1 MKDFNAAKAF
11 KDYKRNYLEFLVDRT
26 IGGVPQSEGETEQW
40 NAVKKQLLDTWKSDD
55 PRQGLFAKPIL
66 EGLFPYPDCGKK
78 FSELIVPGEG
88 EADSVFDPRMNIR
101 VDPELASEA
110 YNLYAHQLEAVKQVN
125 AGKNIIV
132 SSGTGSGKTE
142 CFLYSMLNQL
152 LRTEDEESLN
162 EPGVRVLMIYP
173 MNALVKDQLKRI
185 VELLNRQDL
194 ITVGM
199 YTSQT
204 PNSYSRGRLDP
215 WAIDPNANG
224 RARRPYR
231 CLRASRKDI
240 RQSPPHILIT
250 NYSMLEYMM
259 LRSKDHAIF
268 DANKLKAIVLDEA
281 HLYTGNLANDINM
294 LIRRTL
300 LRMNKRPDEIRF
312 YATSAT
318 IGDGSPASLR
328 TAAAGLFGVPESTI
342 APITGDRDF
351 PAMRSGDACEFD
363 EEADEVI
370 VADNATGEG
379 LSDEE
384 KARLSDLRHRLIEN
398 NNHLLVN
405 DIEIALLGKAL
416 EAGASYRKRTA
427 SGDYKDTDASG
438 KPFVYLPFKLHCFV
452 DSPRYFYS
460 DLRLSRDLPL
470 GNLSRERFFDGD
482 LEGLQVFTTDQKR
495 KDIYFKARARFVES
509 GGDANWYFYND
520 DLDGDEIKTAE
531 GVSVDRDKDDATVA
545 IFRFCV
551 AGFDDESVGFNLER
565 SGGCWKFV
573 AGTQKSRGS
582 FVLAIKDVERR
593 ADIATI
599 ASLTEVEWYSAQG
612 SGEKLK
618 IFGIQKDS
626 EVDDGDDGFDDDV
639 DDNQTAA
646 YSSGHMLMP
655 LGLVIESLRSQLTA
669 ELLFPNLADAKK
681 KKWKVNDGA
690 GNIIE
695 ARESDEDYAN
705 RLMKLPW
712 RGRQMLVFADSRR
725 NAANA
730 ALLMQDKHQREY
742 IKSCIYNVL
751 NQDAEAKLSFSAIS
765 SHIAADNETSSQLVL
780 PQWMMDKANDEQLE
794 GCKEKMIKGLVAN
807 ELLRKPSDRG
817 LEGCGAITHVVSVAN
832 NSIRRP
838 RMAEAGLPAE
848 WADDDTMKN
857 VLVAVADLMR
867 EKRCIY
873 IRDWYDKEIREDNY
887 PLRAYFHG
895 LSYLGK
901 RYHRKD
907 QRIHEAAAHVGGD
920 GIIHMYPDGG
930 REVDPAPFVEFEHT
944 LNYKGELASRII
956 SMGLAINEENARAIV
971 AALGRYVA
979 SIAVLADA
987 MGEEEEPARVL
998 FVKDRLGDDARIA
1011 INADAFKFSI
1021 NSGEVADQTFDFKQN
1036 TGNKQTMFP
1045 GCDHCWDGLRVPEHS
1060 AQLDVFRL
1068 SQIEQKF
1075 RDQEI
1080 NVISCTPTMEVGV
1093 DIGGLSVVALQG
1105 VPPERANYFQRVG
1118 RAGRRDQSSA
1128 LALTM
1133 TGKGGNSDAIFENPE
1148 RIFMAA
1154 NLYRD
1159 ADVITPISREQVKK
1173 HIFQYLIG
1181 CAFQKERARL
1191 NTEETS
1197 DNPIKAWEKV
1207 GNFFATCQLLT
1218 QYISWLTDDEDDERN
1233 LANEING
1240 QLQLNEAF
1248 CDYVASLTDAECSQY
1263 KQLIERTSCS
1273 DLSFDEA
1280 LSELVDKL
1288 TKCKN
1293 EFNLEMGRIVEQ
1305 ANLLEDGD
1313 EEAQRRSRA
1322 LKRQFFTMYKK
1333 ELIASLAH
1341 KRIIPAF
1348 GFPID
1353 VLSFAAGDK
1362 TSIERDAATAIREFV
1377 PGASFTVGHAK
1388 YRVDALGK
1396 NYYSNVNGL
1405 YEEFYL
1411 CHCEGCNGTFISPT
1425 QDFSEC
1431 KICHKHRAIEEED
1444 EEDRINAEEENGGES
1459 NEVVIDVRRYVV
1471 PRNYVSFQSD
1481 ATDAVTT
1488 TSGFVWAKTDE
1499 KLIIGNPAVAL
1510 NLRRSTKQDP
1520 APMSFDVI
1528 PSTSGKVHSVVYNSG
1543 TMANGYLINTVTG
1556 QILSKPRDEDE
1567 VGRICGKWEER
1578 NPGLSIQGRSGTHG
1592 VDLAFESQIG
1602 AFVIGVPCYDGAGD
1616 LMVVMPSLRKL
1627 LLMAF
1632 LKKASEMLRVDAR
1645 LLKKYNYV
1653 WKDGNSCTALL
1664 CIYDSSGNDNYLIEL
1679 KDRKD
1684 ELRDAVIGVF
1694 GNDRTVAQ
1702 IREDIYC
1709 YANSYD
1715 FASITDTDIVRLKE
1729 WIGNNREK
1737 MIQGDYRGILGKDSI
1752 VHRVNKLAAQND
1764 PVAALT
1770 AADSVTIFVDEC
1782 NPESLTAGAIM
1793 TALQRAANINVVYDE
1808 KALMPD
1814 AMTAGEGVSMIV
1826 KLAAVKLRNRL
1837 RDRIGV
1843 INNVH
1848 VYLGRF
1854 DAEDALGAAY
1864 DFGVRL
1870 IINDD
1875 QYVAF
1880 GENDECL
1887 EFPLLPKGNMND
1899 DEYKKYEKTAY
1910 AKYHKSISKVVD
1922 GKFAIAISGLTPF
1935 DLNRE
1940 DEPELPGGGSV
1951 VEILSNT
1958 AYSDKP
1964 VPSLWADFHLDIAT
1978 VELLEYSDVYFKSV
1992 RAWRGLS
1999 LLMEGVKF
2007 SNGAKVSIV
2016 TAAIDDK
2023 KDKYA
2028 YDFRGRGLGEVRC
2041 DGVVLGSSCFVA
2053 PTEAQD
2059 LCAEYLGRR
2068 FACATQQ
2075 GAFVIKTSLPV
2086 EIKYS
2091 DDRLPHARL
2100 MTVSYVD
2107 SNGVKRKA
2115 RFAFDKGMD
2124 FIRYDRIVAKNCGLH
2139 GIAKIKLFDDVIK
2152 NDLYYDYTLIFLIED
2167 KEIE

>member
-11 KDYKRNYLEFLVDRT
+11 RDYKRNYLEFLVDRT
-26 IGGVPQSEGETEQW
+26 IGGVPPSEGETERW
-40 NAVKKQLLDTWKSDD
+40 NAIKAQLSRTWASDD

-66 EGLFPYPDCGKK
+66 EGLFPYPDCGKQ
-78 FSELIVPGEG
+78 FSELIVPAEG
-88 EADSVFDPRMNIR
+88 EAESVFDPRMDIR
-101 VDPELASEA
+101 VDPGLTSGAF
-110 YNLYAHQLEAVKQVN
+110 NLYTHQLEAVKQVN
-125 AGKNIIV
+125 AGKSIIV

-142 CFLYSMLNQL
+142 CFLYPMLNQL
-152 LRTEDEESLN
+152 LRTEDEKSLK

-185 VELLNRQDL
+185 VELLKRQDL

-204 PNSYSRGRLDP
+204 PNSYDEGKLDP
-215 WAIDPNANG
+215 WAIDTSAGGTANK
-224 RARRPYR
+224 PYK
-231 CLRASRKDI
+231 CMRASRKDI

-268 DANKLKAIVLDEA
+268 DTNKLKAIVLDEA

-300 LRMNKRPDEIRF
+300 LRMNKEHGEIRF

-318 IGDGSPASLR
+318 IGDGSPASLK
-328 TAAAGLFGVPESTI
+328 TAAAGLFGVPEDTI

-351 PAMRSGDACEFD
+351 PAMRNGDTWEFD
-363 EEADEVI
+363 EEADKI
-370 VADNATGEG
+370 KVADNATGDG

-398 NNHLLVN
+398 NNHLQVN
-405 DIEIALLGKAL
+405 DEEIVLLEKAL
-416 EAGASYRKRTA
+416 DAGASYRKRTA
-427 SGDYKDTDASG
+427 NGEYRDLDSSG

-460 DLRLSRDLPL
+460 DLSHDFPL
-470 GNLSRERFFDGD
+470 GDLSREKFFDGD

-495 KDIYFKARARFVES
+495 KDIYFKARVRFVES
-509 GGDANWYFYND
+509 GDEAKWYFYND
-520 DLDGDEIKTAE
+520 DLDGSEIKTAE
-531 GVSVDRDKDDATVA
+531 GASVDRNKEDANVV
-545 IFRFCV
+545 IFRSRV
-551 AGFDDESVGFNLER
+551 AGFDDASVGFDLER

-573 AGTQKSRGS
+573 AGTSECPGS
-582 FVLAIKDVERR
+582 FVLAVKDVESR
-593 ADIATI
+593 ADIATV
-599 ASLTEVEWYSAQG
+599 AGLTEVDWYSAQG
-612 SGEKLK
+612 NGEKLL

-626 EVDDGDDGFDDDV
+626 ESDDIDDGFDDVV
-639 DDNQTAA
+639 DENQTAV
-646 YSSGHMLMP
+646 YSGGHMMMP
-655 LGLVIESLRSQLTA
+655 LGLVIESLRSQLAA
-669 ELLFPNLADAKK
+669 EFLFPNLVDAKRR
-681 KKWKVNDGA
+681 KVKDENGRETD
-690 GNIIE
+690 
-695 ARESDEDYAN
+695 ESDEAYAT
-705 RLMKLPW
+705 RLKTLPW
-712 RGRQMLVFADSRR
+712 NGRQMLVFADSRR

-751 NQDAEAKLSFSAIS
+751 KQDDEAKLSFSTIS
-765 SHIAADNETSSQLVL
+765 TCIANDDAASFQLVL
-780 PQWMMDKANDEQLE
+780 PQWMLDKVNDDQLQ
-794 GCKEKMIKGLVAN
+794 CKKKMIKGLVAN
-807 ELLRKPSDRG
+807 ELLRKPSDRS

-832 NSIRRP
+832 NSIRSP
-838 RMAEAGLPAE
+838 RMAAAGLPAE

-857 VLVAVADLMR
+857 VLRAVADLMR
-867 EKRCIY
+867 EKRCVY
-873 IRDWYDKEIREDNY
+873 IRDWWDKEIREDDY

-901 RYHRKD
+901 RYHKKEKRV
-907 QRIHEAAAHVGGD
+907 HVAAVRAHSD
-920 GIIHMYPDGG
+920 DIIHMYPDGAKS
-930 REVDPAPFVEFEHT
+930 EDPAPFVEFEHT
-944 LNYKGELASRII
+944 LNYKGELASRIV
-956 SMGLAINEENARAIV
+956 SMGLVPNVESASAIIS
-971 AALGRYVA
+971 ALGRYVV

-987 MGEEEEPARVL
+987 MSEEEEPAKVL
-998 FVKDRLGDDARIA
+998 FVKDALGDDARIA
-1011 INADAFKFSI
+1011 VNADAFKFSI
-1021 NSGEVADQTFDFKQN
+1021 NPSEVADQTFDFKQN

-1068 SQIEQKF
+1068 SLIEQKF
-1075 RDQEI
+1075 RNQEI

-1148 RIFMAA
+1148 RIFTAA
-1154 NLYRD
+1154 NLYRA
-1159 ADVITPISREQVKK
+1159 ADVISPISREQVKK

-1181 CAFQKERARL
+1181 CAFQKQRARL

-1207 GNFFATCQLLT
+1207 GNFFATRQLLT
-1218 QYISWLTDDEDDERN
+1218 QYIFWLTDDENDERN

-1248 CDYVASLTDAECSQY
+1248 CDYVANLTNVDCPQY
-1263 KQLIERTSCS
+1263 EQLIKGTSCS
-1273 DLSFDEA
+1273 YLSFDKA
-1280 LSELVDKL
+1280 LFELVGKL
-1288 TKCKN
+1288 RKCKD
-1293 EFNLEMGRIVEQ
+1293 EFNLEMGRIAEQ
-1305 ANLLEDGD
+1305 AKSLEKGD
-1313 EEAQRRSRA
+1313 EESQRRCRA

-1362 TSIERDAATAIREFV
+1362 TSIERDAPTAIREFT
-1377 PGASFTVGHAK
+1377 PGASFTIGHAK

-1396 NYYSNVNGL
+1396 NYYSDVNGL
-1405 YEEFYL
+1405 YTEFYL
-1411 CHCEGCNGTFISPT
+1411 CHCEGCNGTFISAT

-1431 KICHKHRAIEEED
+1431 KICHKYRALEEID
-1444 EEDRINAEEENGGES
+1444 EEDQVNAEEENEGES
-1459 NEVVIDVRRYVV
+1459 NEVFIDVRRYVV

-1510 NLRRSTKQDP
+1510 DLRRSTRQDP

-1528 PSTSGKVHSVVYNSG
+1528 SSTSEKVHSVVYNSG
-1543 TMANGYLINTVTG
+1543 TMAKGYLINTVTG
-1556 QILSKPRDEDE
+1556 QILSKPRDEEE
-1567 VGRICGKWEER
+1567 VRKICDRWEEK

-1592 VDLAFESQIG
+1592 VDLAFKSQIG

-1632 LKKASEMLRVDAR
+1632 LKKASDMLRVDAR

-1653 WKDGNSCTALL
+1653 WRDGNSRTALL
-1664 CIYDSSGNDNYLIEL
+1664 CIYDNSGNDNYLIEL

-1684 ELRDAVIGVF
+1684 ELRDAVIEMF
-1694 GNDRTVAQ
+1694 GSDRTVSQ
-1702 IREDIYC
+1702 IREDVYC

-1715 FASITDTDIVRLKE
+1715 FTSITDTDIVRLKE

-1737 MIQGDYRGILGKDSI
+1737 MVRGKYRGIIGKDNVI
-1752 VHRVNKLAAQND
+1752 HRVNQLSCPND

-1770 AADSVTIFVDEC
+1770 AADRITIFLDEC
-1782 NPESLTAGAIM
+1782 NPECLTSGMIM
-1793 TALQRAANINVVYDE
+1793 TALQHAAEINIVYDE

-1814 AMTAGEGVSMIV
+1814 AAITGEDVPVIV
-1826 KLAAVKLRNRL
+1826 KKSAVKLRNRL

-1843 INNVH
+1843 INNIH
-1848 VYLGRF
+1848 VYAGRF
-1854 DAEDALGAAY
+1854 DADDALGAAY

-1870 IINDD
+1870 IVNND

-1880 GENDECL
+1880 GEDDECL
-1887 EFPLLPKGNMND
+1887 EFPLLPKGNMTD
-1899 DEYKKYEKTAY
+1899 AEYKKYEKVTY
-1910 AKYHKSISKVVD
+1910 VKYIKSTSKIVE
-1922 GKFAIAISGLTPF
+1922 GKFAIAVNDLTPF
-1935 DLNRE
+1935 DLTPE
-1940 DEPELPGGGSV
+1940 DEPELQGS

-1964 VPSLWADFHLDIAT
+1964 VPSFWADFHLDIAT

-1999 LLMEGVKF
+1999 LLMEGIKF

-2028 YDFRGRGLGEVRC
+2028 YDFRGRGLRDVRC
-2041 DGVVLGSSCFVA
+2041 DRVILGSSCFVM
-2053 PTEAQD
+2053 PNEAQE
-2059 LCAEYLGRR
+2059 LCAEYLGSR
-2068 FACATQQ
+2068 FARATQQ
-2075 GAFVIKTSLPV
+2075 GAFTMKVNLPV
-2086 EIKYS
+2086 EIKYTE
-2091 DDRLPHARL
+2091 DHLPHARL
-2100 MTVSYVD
+2100 MTISYRD
-2107 SNGVKRKA
+2107 SNGTRRKA
-2115 RFAFDKGMD
+2115 RLAFDKGMD
-2124 FIRYDRIVAKNCGLH
+2124 FIRYDKVVAKNSELH
-2139 GIAKIKLFDDVIK
+2139 GMAKIKLFDDVIK

-2167 KEIE
+2167 KEID

>member
-11 KDYKRNYLEFLVDRT
+11 KDYKRNYLEFLIDRT
-26 IGGVPQSEGETEQW
+26 IGGVPPSEGETERW
-40 NAVKKQLLDTWKSDD
+40 NAVKEQLLDTWKSDD

-78 FSELIVPGEG
+78 FSELIVPAVGETS
-88 EADSVFDPRMNIR
+88 SVFDPRMDIR
-101 VDPELASEA
+101 VDSGLASGA
-110 YNLYAHQLEAVKQVN
+110 FNLYAHQLEAVKQVN

-142 CFLYSMLNQL
+142 CFLYPMLNQL
-152 LRTEDEESLN
+152 LRMEDEESLKQS
-162 EPGVRVLMIYP
+162 GVRVLMIYP

-194 ITVGM
+194 IKVGM

-204 PNSYSRGRLDP
+204 PNSYSNGKLDT
-215 WAIDPNANG
+215 WAEDPNANG
-224 RARRPYR
+224 TTKQPYA
-231 CLRASRKDI
+231 CLKASRKDI
-240 RQSPPHILIT
+240 RKHPPHILIT

-268 DANKLKAIVLDEA
+268 DENKLKAIVLDEA

-300 LRMNKRPDEIRF
+300 LRMNKTHDEIRF

-318 IGDGSPASLR
+318 IGDGSPASLK
-328 TAAAGLFGVPESTI
+328 TAAAGLFGVPEDTI

-351 PAMRSGDACEFD
+351 PAMRNGDTWEFD
-363 EEADEVI
+363 EESDKIKVS
-370 VADNATGEG
+370 DNAIGDG

-398 NNHLLVN
+398 NNHLPVS
-405 DIEIALLGKAL
+405 DREIALLEKAL
-416 EAGASYRKRTA
+416 DAGASYRKKTA
-427 SGDYKDTDASG
+427 SGDYIDTDASG

-460 DLRLSRDLPL
+460 DLSRDLPL
-470 GNLSRERFFDGD
+470 GNLSRGKFFDNGG

-509 GGDANWYFYND
+509 GGDAYWYFYND
-520 DLDGDEIKTAE
+520 DMDGDEIKTAD
-531 GVSVDRDKDDATVA
+531 GVSVDRDRDDAAVV
-545 IFRFCV
+545 IFRFRV
-551 AGFDDESVGFNLER
+551 AGFDDDSVGFHLER
-565 SGGCWKFV
+565 SGGCWRFV
-573 AGTQKSRGS
+573 AGTCECPGL
-582 FVLAIKDVERR
+582 FVLAVADANRR
-593 ADIATI
+593 ADMPW
-599 ASLTEVEWYSAQG
+599 LTNPQTKVEWYSAQG
-612 SGEKLK
+612 KGEKLK
-618 IFGIQKDS
+618 IFGIQKDA

-639 DDNQTAA
+639 DNNQTAA

-669 ELLFPNLADAKK
+669 ELLFPNLVDAKK
-681 KKWKVNDGA
+681 KKD
-690 GNIIE
+690 E
-695 ARESDEDYAN
+695 AEDAYRD
-705 RLMKLPW
+705 RLSKLPW
-712 RGRQMLVFADSRR
+712 NGRQMLVFADSRR

-751 NQDAEAKLSFSAIS
+751 KQDTEAKLSFSVIA
-765 SHIAADNETSSQLVL
+765 SHIADDNETSSQLVL
-780 PQWMMDKANDEQLE
+780 PQWMLDKATDVQL
-794 GCKEKMIKGLVAN
+794 GKCKKKMIKGLVAN
-807 ELLRKPSDRG
+807 ELLRKPSDRS
-817 LEGCGAITHVVSVAN
+817 LEGCGAITHFVGVAN
-832 NSIRRP
+832 NSIKP
-838 RMAEAGLPAE
+838 PKIAAAGLPAD
-848 WADDDTMKN
+848 WADDGTLKN
-857 VLVAVADLMR
+857 VLGAVAELMR
-867 EKRCIY
+867 EKRCVY
-873 IRDWYDKEIREDNY
+873 IRDWWDKEIRDDDY

-901 RYHRKD
+901 RYHKKEKRVHAVAV
-907 QRIHEAAAHVGGD
+907 RAHGD
-920 GIIHMYPDGG
+920 DIIHMYPDGG
-930 REVDPAPFVEFEHT
+930 KSEDPVPFVEFEHV
-944 LNYKGELASRII
+944 LNYQDELASRIVN
-956 SMGLAINEENARAIV
+956 MGFAPNVDNARAIV
-971 AALGRYVA
+971 SALGRYVA

-987 MGEEEEPARVL
+987 MSEEEEPAKVL

-1011 INADAFKFSI
+1011 VNADAFKFGI
-1021 NSGEVADQTFDFKQN
+1021 NIGEVADQTFDFIQN
-1036 TGNKQTMFP
+1036 TGNKQQKFP
-1045 GCDHCWDGLRVPEHS
+1045 GCNHCWGGLRVPEHS

-1068 SQIEQKF
+1068 SRIEQKF

-1148 RIFMAA
+1148 RIFTAA
-1154 NLYRD
+1154 NLYRA
-1159 ADVITPISREQVKK
+1159 ADVISPISREQVKK

-1181 CAFQKERARL
+1181 CAFQKKRARL

-1207 GNFFATCQLLT
+1207 GNFFATRQLLT
-1218 QYISWLTDDEDDERN
+1218 QYISWLTDDENDERN

-1240 QLQLNEAF
+1240 NLQLDEAF
-1248 CDYVASLTDAECSQY
+1248 CDYVASLTNVECSQY
-1263 KQLIERTSCS
+1263 EQLIEGTSCS

-1293 EFNLEMGRIVEQ
+1293 DFNLEMGRIAAQ
-1305 ANLLEDGD
+1305 ANLLENGD
-1313 EEAQRRSRA
+1313 EEAQRRCRA

-1362 TSIERDAATAIREFV
+1362 TSIERDASTAIREFI
-1377 PGASFTVGHAK
+1377 PGASFTIGHAK
-1388 YRVDALGK
+1388 YRVDALAK
-1396 NYYSNVNGL
+1396 NYYSDVNGL
-1405 YEEFYL
+1405 YTEFYL
-1411 CHCEGCNGTFISPT
+1411 CHCKGCNGTFISST

-1431 KICHKHRAIEEED
+1431 EICHKHRVIEEMD
-1444 EEDRINAEEENGGES
+1444 EEDRVNAEEGNDGES
-1459 NEVVIDVRRYVV
+1459 NEVHIDVRRYVV
-1471 PRNYVSFQSD
+1471 PCNYVSFQSD

-1510 NLRRSTKQDP
+1510 NLRRSTMQDP

-1543 TMANGYLINTVTG
+1543 TTANGYLINTVTG
-1556 QILSKPRDEDE
+1556 QIFSKPRDEEE
-1567 VGRICGKWEER
+1567 VRKICDRWEEK
-1578 NPGLSIQGRSGTHG
+1578 NPGLSIQGRSGNHG
-1592 VDLAFESQIG
+1592 VDLAFKSQIG

-1616 LMVVMPSLRKL
+1616 MMVVMPSLRKL

-1653 WKDGNSCTALL
+1653 WKDGNSRTALL

-1684 ELRDAVIGVF
+1684 ELRDAVIEMF
-1694 GNDRTVAQ
+1694 GNDRTVSK
-1702 IREDIYC
+1702 IRDDVYC

-1715 FASITDTDIVRLKE
+1715 FGSITDMDIAKLQE
-1729 WIGNNREK
+1729 WIRNNREK
-1737 MIQGDYRGILGKDSI
+1737 LIQGEYRGIIGKDGN
-1752 VHRVNKLAAQND
+1752 VHRVNHLSEPSD

-1770 AADSVTIFVDEC
+1770 AADRITIFVDEC
-1782 NPESLTAGAIM
+1782 NPECLTAGAIM
-1793 TALQRAANINVVYDE
+1793 TALRRAANINVVYDE
-1808 KALMPD
+1808 KSLMPD
-1814 AMTAGEGVSMIV
+1814 AAIPGEEVSAIV
-1826 KLAAVKLRNRL
+1826 KRSAAKLRNRL

-1843 INNVH
+1843 INNIH
-1848 VYLGRF
+1848 VYTGRF

-1864 DFGVRL
+1864 DLGVRL

-1880 GENDECL
+1880 GEDDECL

-1899 DEYKKYEKTAY
+1899 DEYKKYERTAY
-1910 AKYHKSISKVVD
+1910 AKYLKSISKVVE
-1922 GKFAIAISGLTPF
+1922 GEFAIAINDLKPF

-1940 DEPELPGGGSV
+1940 DEPEVPGGGSV

-2041 DGVVLGSSCFVA
+2041 DGAVLGSSCFVA
-2053 PTEAQD
+2053 PAEAQN

-2068 FACATQQ
+2068 FTFTTQQ
-2075 GAFVIKTSLPV
+2075 GAFAIKTSLPV

-2091 DDRLPHARL
+2091 EDHLPHARL
-2100 MTVSYVD
+2100 MTISYVD
-2107 SNGVKRKA
+2107 SNGGKRKA

-2124 FIRYDRIVAKNCGLH
+2124 FIRYDRVVAKNCGLH
-2139 GIAKIKLFDDVIK
+2139 GKAKIKLFDDFIK
-2152 NDLYYDYTLIFLIED
+2152 NDLYYDYTLISLIED